1 MALSKQDKSD
11 CSKMKLVFLGTS
23 AAQPTVE
30 RGMTCICLVLDKEIL
45 MFDAGEGAQIAFQ
58 KAKLGWNKRMKILV
72 THLHGDH
79 CVGILG
85 LLQTMSLQNRTEP
98 VDIFGPPGIDE
109 FLAANLKILN
119 FGLTFPVRIIRI
131 KEGLVSDDPIYTIHA
146 CEAEHSIPAY
156 SYLFTEKDKHGKF
169 HPERAK
175 QLGVPEGKLWHE
187 LQKGNEVKVG
197 DKTVKPSD
205 VMGEKRK
212 GKKIGIS
219 GDTRP
224 TANLEEFFK
233 DCDYITF
240 DSTYSDKLR
249 DKAKENFH
257 STSVEAAEL
266 AKRARVSNLILTHFS
281 ARHEDAE
288 ELVKEAKAVHGSVIA
303 AKDLMEIEIR

>member
-1 MALSKQDKSD
+1 
-11 CSKMKLVFLGTS
+11 MKLVFLGTS

-58 KAKLGWNKRMKILV
+58 KSKLGWNKPMRIFV

-85 LLQTMSLQNRTEP
+85 LLQTMSLQNRTES

-119 FGLTFPVRIIRI
+119 FGLTFPVRITRI
-131 KEGLVSDDPIYTIHA
+131 KEGPVFDDPAYTIHV

-156 SYLFTEKDKHGKF
+156 SYLFAEKERPGKF
-169 HPERAK
+169 YPEKAK
-175 QLGVPEGKLWHE
+175 QLGIPEGKLWHE
-187 LQKGNEVKVG
+187 LQSGKEIKVG
-197 DKTVKPSD
+197 EKTVKPSD
-205 VMGEKRK
+205 VMSEKRK
-212 GKKIGIS
+212 GRRIGIS

-224 TANLEEFFK
+224 TKKLEEFFQG
-233 DCDYITF
+233 CDYITF
-240 DSTYSDKLR
+240 DSTYSDDLR
-249 DKAKENFH
+249 DKAKENYH

-266 AKRARVSNLILTHFS
+266 AKKAGVSNLILTHFS
-281 ARHEDAE
+281 ARYEDTE
-288 ELVKEAKAVHGSVIA
+288 EMLKEAKKVHDNVIA
-303 AKDLMEIEIR
+303 AKDLMEIEIK

>member
-1 MALSKQDKSD
+1 
-11 CSKMKLVFLGTS
+11 MKLVFLGTS

-58 KAKLGWNKRMKILV
+58 KAKLGWNKKMRIFV

-98 VDIFGPPGIDE
+98 VDIFGPSGIEE
-109 FLAANLKILN
+109 FLASNLKILN

-131 KEGLVSDDPIYTIHA
+131 KEGLVLDDQFYTIHV

-156 SYLFTEKDKHGKF
+156 SYLFSEKERPGKF
-169 HPERAK
+169 YPEKAK
-175 QLGVPEGKLWHE
+175 ELGIPEGKLWRE
-187 LQKGNEVKVG
+187 LQSGNEIKVG
-197 DKTVKPSD
+197 DKTVRPSD

-212 GKKIGIS
+212 GRKIGIS

-224 TANLEEFFK
+224 TKKLEEFFQN
-233 DCDYITF
+233 CDYITF
-240 DSTYSDKLR
+240 DSTYSNALR
-249 DKAKENFH
+249 DKAIENHH
-257 STSVEAAEL
+257 STAKEAAIL
-266 AKRARVSNLILTHFS
+266 AKKAHVLNLILTHFS
-281 ARHEDAE
+281 ARYEDTN
-288 ELVKEAKAVHGSVIA
+288 ELVMEAKTIHDSVIA
-303 AKDLMEIEIR
+303 AKDLLEIDIK